1 MTETTKKI
9 KHDKVEA
16 VVDPSAEV
24 STEETTVDDEVIEG
38 LNEVLTKEE
47 EADEDLAIDEEVAD
61 EKAEE
66 GALSPELAEGK
77 PKRSTGKKEKYF
89 EAVGRRKTAVARVR
103 LFTKMEG
110 IKINNKTL
118 KEYFGV
124 ERYEKDVESALEKMK
139 IADKL
144 GAIIK
149 VKGGGPMAQS
159 QAARLGIARALIKFN
174 PVFQK
179 RLRRLDLLTR
189 DPRAVERKKPGLKKA
204 RRAPQWKKR

>member
-1 MTETTKKI
+1 MTETTKKT
-9 KHDKVEA
+9 KHDEAEEVVEVIADAEA
-16 VVDPSAEV
+16 V
-24 STEETTVDDEVIEG
+24 EET
-38 LNEVLTKEE
+38 
-47 EADEDLAIDEEVAD
+47 ADETSEAQ
-61 EKAEE
+61 
-66 GALSPELAEGK
+66 GPELVEGK
-77 PKRSTGKKEKYF
+77 PKRGSKKEKYF

-110 IKINNKTL
+110 IKINDKTL
-118 KEYFGV
+118 KDYFGV
-124 ERYEKDVESALEKMK
+124 ERFEKDVESALEKMK
-139 IADKL
+139 ISDKL

>member
-1 MTETTKKI
+1 MTETTKKT
-9 KHDKVEA
+9 KKVKVDEVVDMPAKAAATEDMIADAEA
-16 VVDPSAEV
+16 VDVSAEV
-24 STEETTVDDEVIEG
+24 V
-38 LNEVLTKEE
+38 
-47 EADEDLAIDEEVAD
+47 
-61 EKAEE
+61 AEE
-66 GALSPELAEGK
+66 GGK
-77 PKRSTGKKEKYF
+77 PKRSGKKDKYF

-110 IKINNKTL
+110 IKINDKTL
-118 KEYFGV
+118 KAYFGV
-124 ERYEKDVESALEKMK
+124 ERFEKDVESPLEKMK

-149 VKGGGPMAQS
+149 VKGGGPMAQA
-159 QAARLGIARALIKFN
+159 QAARLGIARALIEFN